1 MLSIHDSNV
10 RISLKLNYDFVMTT
24 EYTVPTEKITAN
36 SEQLAVLKNNF
47 PQCFDKQ
54 GKFIVSKL
62 QEILQADSVDLSRES
77 YSLNW
82 LGKSYARVLA
92 NEPIRTMLSED
103 TAHNEQEQNKNSHN
117 LLIQGD
123 NLEVL
128 KHLKGAYTDKIKM
141 IYIDP
146 PYNTGSDGFV
156 YNDDRSFTPEQFM
169 ELAGV
174 DLDEAQRVLDFT
186 QSNANSHSAWLTFI
200 YPRLYIAK
208 QLLKDD
214 GVIFISIDDNEQAQ
228 LKILCDE
235 VFGEANLVG
244 NIIWNNVTDNNPTN
258 IAIEH
263 EYILCY
269 ANNKVNIAN
278 QWKSKIS
285 DVKDVLIRVEK
296 ELISKY
302 TDIDEL
308 KKEYSNWFKEN
319 KFQLWPLENYK
330 LIDFKGIYCGG
341 RDVHNPGKEGYR
353 YDIIHPKT
361 GKPCKEPLMG
371 YRFPESTM
379 AKMLE
384 EERIIFGE
392 TEDKLVEIKNYV
404 KDYRQ
409 KFSSV
414 LKVDGRAG
422 ANELKSLFPEYKK
435 VFTNPKTIKILEDLI
450 AFNFSDDEDGYI
462 LDFFSG
468 SATTAHA
475 ALEYNV
481 RSQNRINFICVQL
494 NEKLSIDDKIVKQD
508 FASIFEIS
516 KERIIRASNK
526 LALDYPDKNF
536 NQGFKIFK
544 TCDNFLSEIKLE
556 QLTLPEPTQ
565 VDLNFNEL
573 ATQPPNQV
581 NLNFTEKLVSDDFSE
596 SQLQDILTT
605 WKGLDKIL
613 LSENL
618 NAISLGNY
626 LAYGFGH
633 VLYLV
638 NKGFKIEALK
648 DLIKKLDDEHEFQVS
663 KLVILGHHFDSKSQ
677 REIDEAMKN
686 YSNKKSIP
694 VDVVVRY

>member
-1 MLSIHDSNV
+1 MLRTLSFYM
-10 RISLKLNYDFVMTT
+10 KT
-24 EYTVPTEKITAN
+24 EQTLPTEKITAN
-36 SEQLAVLKNNF
+36 SEQLTVLKNNF

-54 GKFIVSKL
+54 GKFLVSKL
-62 QEILQADSVDLSRES
+62 QEILQADGVDVSRES

-103 TAHNEQEQNKNSHN
+103 IEHNQQEQNKNSHN

-128 KHLKGAYTDKIKM
+128 KHLKGAYSEKIKM

-156 YNDDRSFTPEQFM
+156 YQDDRSFTPEQFAA
-169 ELAGV
+169 LAGV
-174 DLDEAQRVLDFT
+174 DLEEAKRVLDFT

-269 ANNKVNIAN
+269 AKNKTNIAN

-285 DVKDVLIRVEK
+285 DVKDVLLEIEK
-296 ELISKY
+296 ELISKHK
-302 TDIDEL
+302 DIKAL
-308 KKEYSNWFKEN
+308 QKEYSSWFKEN

-330 LIDFKGIYCGG
+330 FIDFKGIFSGERG
-341 RDVHNPGKEGYR
+341 VHNPGKEGYR

-371 YRFPESTM
+371 YRFPEASM
-379 AKMLE
+379 KKMIE
-384 EERIIFGE
+384 EERIIFGD
-392 TEDKLVEIKNYV
+392 TEDKLVEIKVYV

-422 ANELKSLFPEYKK
+422 ANELKHLFPEYKK
-435 VFTNPKTIKILEDLI
+435 VFTNPKTIKILEELI
-450 AFNFSDDEDGYI
+450 AFNFSDDQDGYI
-462 LDFFSG
+462 LDFFAGSG
-468 SATTAHA
+468 TSAQAT
-475 ALEYNV
+475 LEYNV
-481 RSQNRINFICVQL
+481 KSQNPVNFICVQL
-494 NEKLSIDDKIVKQD
+494 NESISIEDKKVKND
-508 FASIFEIS
+508 FASIFEIT
-516 KERIIRASNK
+516 KERIIRASKKLTENYPNK
-526 LALDYPDKNF
+526 DFKS
-536 NQGFKIFK
+536 GFKIFK
-544 TCDNFLSEIKLE
+544 TCENFLPSSSYRELK
-556 QLTLPEPTQ
+556 QLTLSQLDIPSAMTGFDE
-565 VDLNFNEL
+565 
-573 ATQPPNQV
+573 A
-581 NLNFTEKLVSDDFSE
+581 
-596 SQLQDILTT
+596 QLQDILTT

-618 NAISLGNY
+618 NTVSLGDY
-626 LAYGFGH
+626 LAYSFGH

-638 NKGFKIEALK
+638 NKGFNTDALK
-648 DLIKKLDDEHEFQVS
+648 GLIQKLDDEHEFQVS

-686 YSNKKSIP
+686 YNNKKSIP

>member
-1 MLSIHDSNV
+1 
-10 RISLKLNYDFVMTT
+10 MTT

-62 QEILQADSVDLSRES
+62 QEILQADGVDVSRES

-103 TAHNEQEQNKNSHN
+103 TAHNQQEQNKNSHN

-156 YNDDRSFTPEQFM
+156 YQDDRSFSAEQFS

-235 VFGEANLVG
+235 VFGEANFVANILWQKKYAATNDAKGLSNLHDHILMYQCTDTFVRKLLPRTEEMNKPYKFDDGDGKGLWRSDNILVKSYSANAVYPIQNPNTG
-244 NIIWNNVTDNNPTN
+244 EEFYPPEGSSWRASKETMKIWLSENRVFFGKDGSGAPQLKRYLNEVQNGQVPNTWWKFDEVGHND
-258 IAIEH
+258 A
-263 EYILCY
+263 
-269 ANNKVNIAN
+269 AN
-278 QWKSKIS
+278 
-285 DVKDVLIRVEK
+285 K
-296 ELISKY
+296 EL
-302 TDIDEL
+302 
-308 KKEYSNWFKEN
+308 
-319 KFQLWPLENYK
+319 
-330 LIDFKGIYCGG
+330 
-341 RDVHNPGKEGYR
+341 R
-353 YDIIHPKT
+353 
-361 GKPCKEPLMG
+361 
-371 YRFPESTM
+371 
-379 AKMLE
+379 
-384 EERIIFGE
+384 
-392 TEDKLVEIKNYV
+392 
-404 KDYRQ
+404 
-409 KFSSV
+409 
-414 LKVDGRAG
+414 
-422 ANELKSLFPEYKK
+422 SLFNSKPP
-435 VFTNPKTIKILEDLI
+435 FDTPKPTTLILRMLQI
-450 AFNFSDDEDGYI
+450 ASDTDSI
-462 LDFFSG
+462 VLDFFAGSG
-468 SATTAHA
+468 TTAHA
-475 ALEYNV
+475 VLK
-481 RSQNRINFICVQL
+481 QNAEDGGNRQFICVQIAEQI
-494 NEKLSIDDKIVKQD
+494 EKDKEAYKVGYRT
-508 FASIFEIS
+508 IFEIT
-516 KERIIRASNK
+516 KDRIIKAGEK
-526 LALDYPDKNF
+526 LAQEYPESHFDR
-536 NQGFKIFK
+536 GFKIFK
-544 TCDNFLSEIKLE
+544 TCENFLPEIKIQ
-556 QLTLPEPTQ
+556 QLSLNFEEPALMPDAHH
-565 VDLNFNEL
+565 VDLNFKD
-573 ATQPPNQV
+573 
-581 NLNFTEKLVSDDFSE
+581 KLVSDDFSE
-596 SQLQDILTT
+596 PQLQDILTT

-613 LSENL
+613 LSENF

-663 KLVILGHHFDSKSQ
+663 KLVIFGHHFNSATQ

-686 YSNKKSIP
+686 YNNKKSIP

>member
-1 MLSIHDSNV
+1 MDKLKMHTPNLADDKFASLVAMFPNAITETIDENREVV
-10 RISLKLNYDFVMTT
+10 RTIDAEVLAQEINTRVVSGKEERYQFTWPDKKKSVLMANAPIAATLRPCKEESVDFDTT
-24 EYTVPTEKITAN
+24 E
-36 SEQLAVLKNNF
+36 
-47 PQCFDKQ
+47 
-54 GKFIVSKL
+54 
-62 QEILQADSVDLSRES
+62 
-77 YSLNW
+77 
-82 LGKSYARVLA
+82 
-92 NEPIRTMLSED
+92 
-103 TAHNEQEQNKNSHN
+103 N
-117 LLIQGD
+117 LYIEGD
-123 NLEVL
+123 NLDVL
-128 KHLKGAYTDKIKM
+128 KLLRETYLNRVKM

-156 YNDDRSFTPEQFM
+156 YQDDRSFTPEQFA
-169 ELAGV
+169 ELAGI
-174 DLDEAQRVLDFT
+174 DLEEAKRVLNFT

-269 ANNKVNIAN
+269 AKNKTNIAN

-285 DVKDVLIRVEK
+285 DVKDVLLEIEK
-296 ELISKY
+296 ELISKHK
-302 TDIDEL
+302 DIKAL
-308 KKEYSNWFKEN
+308 QKEYSSWFKEN

-330 LIDFKGIYCGG
+330 FIDFKGIFSGERG
-341 RDVHNPGKEGYR
+341 VHNPGKEGYR

-371 YRFPESTM
+371 YRFPEASM
-379 AKMLE
+379 KKMIE
-384 EERIIFGE
+384 EERIIFGD
-392 TEDKLVEIKNYV
+392 TEDKLVEIKVYV

-422 ANELKSLFPEYKK
+422 ANELKYLFPEYKK
-435 VFTNPKTIKILEDLI
+435 VFTNPKTIKILEELI
-450 AFNFSDDEDGYI
+450 AFNFSDDQDGYI
-462 LDFFSG
+462 LDFFAGSG
-468 SATTAHA
+468 TSAQAT
-475 ALEYNV
+475 LEYNV
-481 RSQNRINFICVQL
+481 KSQNPVNFICVQL
-494 NEKLSIDDKIVKQD
+494 NESISIEDKKVKND
-508 FASIFEIS
+508 FASIFEIT
-516 KERIIRASNK
+516 KERIIRASKKLTENYPNK
-526 LALDYPDKNF
+526 DFKS
-536 NQGFKIFK
+536 GFKIFK
-544 TCDNFLSEIKLE
+544 TCENFLPSSSYRELK
-556 QLTLPEPTQ
+556 QLTLSQ
-565 VDLNFNEL
+565 
-573 ATQPPNQV
+573 
-581 NLNFTEKLVSDDFSE
+581 SDIPSAMTGFDE
-596 SQLQDILTT
+596 AQLQDILTT

-618 NAISLGNY
+618 NTVSLGDY
-626 LAYGFGH
+626 LAYSFGH

-638 NKGFKIEALK
+638 NKGFNTDALK
-648 DLIKKLDDEHEFQVS
+648 DLIQKLDDEHEFQVS
-663 KLVILGHHFDSKSQ
+663 KLVVLGHHFDSKSQ

-686 YSNKKSIP
+686 YNNKKSIP

>member
-1 MLSIHDSNV
+1 
-10 RISLKLNYDFVMTT
+10 MTT
-24 EYTVPTEKITAN
+24 EYTLPTEKITAN
-36 SEQLAVLKNNF
+36 SVQLAVLKNNF
-47 PQCFDKQ
+47 PQCFDKH

-62 QEILQADSVDLSRES
+62 QEILQADGVDLSRES

-103 TAHNEQEQNKNSHN
+103 TEHNQQEQNKNSHN

-156 YNDDRSFTPEQFM
+156 YQDDRSFSAEQFA

-235 VFGEANLVG
+235 VFGEG
-244 NIIWNNVTDNNPTN
+244 NFVSDVIWEKKFSPQNDAKWLSDN
-258 IAIEH
+258 H
-263 EYILCY
+263 DYILIY
-269 ANNKVNIAN
+269 AKNKERWFPNKLARSDETNNRFSNPDNDPRGVWASSDMSVRTYNIDYDYPIKTPSGKEIMPAKGRS
-278 QWKSKIS
+278 WSMPRHKI
-285 DVKDVLIRVEK
+285 K
-296 ELISKY
+296 ELIADNRIWFGKNGNNVPRFKTFLSELSNTGIVPLTIWKHS
-302 TDIDEL
+302 DVGHNQEAKQEL
-308 KKEYSNWFKEN
+308 KELFSGEGLFDTPKPTRLLSHI
-319 KFQLWPLENYK
+319 LK
-330 LIDFKGIYCGG
+330 L
-341 RDVHNPGKEGYR
+341 
-353 YDIIHPKT
+353 
-361 GKPCKEPLMG
+361 
-371 YRFPESTM
+371 STS
-379 AKMLE
+379 
-384 EERIIFGE
+384 
-392 TEDKLVEIKNYV
+392 KL
-404 KDYRQ
+404 
-409 KFSSV
+409 
-414 LKVDGRAG
+414 
-422 ANELKSLFPEYKK
+422 
-435 VFTNPKTIKILEDLI
+435 
-450 AFNFSDDEDGYI
+450 SDDII
-462 LDFFSG
+462 LDFFAGSG
-468 SATTAHA
+468 TTAHA
-475 ALEYNV
+475 VLK
-481 RSQNRINFICVQL
+481 QNAEQSGNLQFICVQIAEQI
-494 NEKLSIDDKIVKQD
+494 EKNKEAFK
-508 FASIFEIS
+508 AGYHTIFEITKDRVIKAGEKLVQEYPES
-516 KERIIRASNK
+516 TFER
-526 LALDYPDKNF
+526 
-536 NQGFKIFK
+536 GFKIFK
-544 TCDNFLSEIKLE
+544 TCDNFLPASSYRELKQINLS
-556 QLTLPEPTQ
+556 QADTQ
-565 VDLNFNEL
+565 SI
-573 ATQPPNQV
+573 T
-581 NLNFTEKLVSDDFSE
+581 TDFSE

-618 NAISLGNY
+618 NTVNLSNY
-626 LAYGFGH
+626 FAYGFGH

-638 NKGFKIEALK
+638 NKGFQIDALK

-663 KLVILGHHFDSKSQ
+663 KLVIFGHHFNSATQ

-686 YSNKKSIP
+686 YNNKKSIP